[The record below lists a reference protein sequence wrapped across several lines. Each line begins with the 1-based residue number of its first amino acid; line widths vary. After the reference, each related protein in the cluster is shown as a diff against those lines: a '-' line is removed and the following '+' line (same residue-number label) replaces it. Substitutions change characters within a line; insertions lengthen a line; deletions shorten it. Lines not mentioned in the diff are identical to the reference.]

1 MSAIAYGLHFH
12 WLWVPHKVSKYEQR
26 ESGKVPY
33 VIGNPSGSEQAS
45 AQTQDLLVMFTY
57 FRACR
62 AQVTVGV
69 TGQIL
74 PTCSALVRLHTVC
87 KRKGRCR
94 EESRSLQF
102 SLPVGS
108 FKMLFTSCALVL
120 INFFFPFF
128 FFLN

>member
-45 AQTQDLLVMFTY
+45 AQTQDLLVTFTY

-74 PTCSALVRLHTVC
+74 PLVQLWYGSTLCVREKVGVGKKADHCNSVC
-87 KRKGRCR
+87 
-94 EESRSLQF
+94 L
-102 SLPVGS
+102 
-108 FKMLFTSCALVL
+108 
-120 INFFFPFF
+120 
-128 FFLN
+128 